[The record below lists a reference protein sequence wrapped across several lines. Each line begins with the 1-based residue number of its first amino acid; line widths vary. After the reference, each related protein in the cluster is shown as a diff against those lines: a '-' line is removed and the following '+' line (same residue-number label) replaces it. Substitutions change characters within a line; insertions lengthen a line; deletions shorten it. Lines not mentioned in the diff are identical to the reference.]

1 MSKTRTID
9 THAHVLTEET
19 MALLRQAAS
28 KVGPKLTPIDA
39 ESALLDVAGVVYK
52 PFPRGGWDVERRLQD
67 MDAAGVD
74 MQVLSVTPQT
84 FLFNQEAALTN
95 ETSIIQND
103 QIAKLVKQHPDRF
116 MGIATL
122 PMQAPELAAAEL
134 TRAVSKLGLRG
145 AQIGTNTNGKNLDD
159 PALEPLWAAA
169 SELDAFIMVHPTAVA
184 GADRLKSYYL
194 VNLIGNPLDT
204 TIAAASLVFGG
215 VLERFPNLKFLM
227 VHGGGFT
234 PYQSGRWIHGW
245 NVREEAH
252 GQLPDGPAA
261 SLDRLYYDTI
271 LHSKTNLEFL
281 IGSLGASRVVLGS
294 DYPFDMAMLDC
305 VEHVRALDISE
316 TDRAIVLSQQAE
328 KLLTTRAQSMAKVA
342 AR

>member
-19 MALLRQAAS
+19 MALLRQAAP
-28 KVGPKLTPIDA
+28 KVGPKITPIDA
-39 ESALLDVAGVVYK
+39 ESALLDVAGVAYK

-103 QIAKLVKQHPDRF
+103 QIAKLVRQHPDRF

-134 TRAVSKLGLRG
+134 TRSMSKLGLRG

-194 VNLIGNPLDT
+194 ANLIGNPLDT

-234 PYQSGRWIHGW
+234 PYQAGRWIHGW
-245 NVREEAH
+245 NVRDE
-252 GQLPDGPAA
+252 GKVNLPNGPAA

-294 DYPFDMAMLDC
+294 DYPYDMAMLDC
-305 VEHVRALDISE
+305 VEHVRALNISE
-316 TDRAIVLSQQAE
+316 TDRAIVLGQQAE
-328 KLLTTRAQSMAKVA
+328 KLLATRAQSAAKVA

>member
-19 MALLRQAAS
+19 MALLRKAAP
-28 KVGPKLTPIDA
+28 KVGPKMTPIDA
-39 ESALLDVAGVVYK
+39 ENAMLEVAGVGYK

-103 QIAKLVKQHPDRF
+103 QIAKLVRQHPDRF

-134 TRAVSKLGLRG
+134 TRAMSKLGLRG
-145 AQIGTNTNGKNLDD
+145 VQIGTNTNGKNLDD

-194 VNLIGNPLDT
+194 ANLIGNPLDT

-234 PYQSGRWIHGW
+234 PYQAGRWIHGW
-245 NVREEAH
+245 NVRDE
-252 GQLPDGPAA
+252 GKVNLPNGPAA

-294 DYPFDMAMLDC
+294 DYPYDMAMLDC

-316 TDRAIVLSQQAE
+316 TDRAIVLGQQAE
-328 KLLTTRAQSMAKVA
+328 KLLATRAQSAAKVA

>member
-19 MALLRQAAS
+19 MALLRQAAP
-28 KVGPKLTPIDA
+28 KVGPKMTPIDA
-39 ESALLDVAGVVYK
+39 ESALLDVAGVAYK

-134 TRAVSKLGLRG
+134 TRAMSKLGLRG

-194 VNLIGNPLDT
+194 ANLIGNPLDT

-234 PYQSGRWIHGW
+234 PYQAGRWIHGW
-245 NVREEAH
+245 EVRDE
-252 GQLPDGPAA
+252 GKVNLPNGPAA

-294 DYPFDMAMLDC
+294 DYPYDMAMLDC
-305 VEHVRALDISE
+305 VAHVRSLDISE

-328 KLLTTRAQSMAKVA
+328 KLLTTRVQSVAMAA

>member
-19 MALLRQAAS
+19 MALLRQAAP
-28 KVGPKLTPIDA
+28 KVGPKITPIDA
-39 ESALLDVAGVVYK
+39 ESALLDVAGVAYK

-103 QIAKLVKQHPDRF
+103 QIAKLVRQHPDRF

-134 TRAVSKLGLRG
+134 TRAMSKLGLRG

-194 VNLIGNPLDT
+194 ANLIGNPLDT

-234 PYQSGRWIHGW
+234 PYQAGRWIHGW
-245 NVREEAH
+245 NVRDE
-252 GQLPDGPAA
+252 GKVNLPNGPAA

-294 DYPFDMAMLDC
+294 DYPYDMAMLDC
-305 VEHVRALDISE
+305 VEHVRALNISE
-316 TDRAIVLSQQAE
+316 TDRAIVLGQQAE
-328 KLLTTRAQSMAKVA
+328 KLLATRAQSAAKVA

>member
-19 MALLRQAAS
+19 MALLRQAAP
-28 KVGPKLTPIDA
+28 KVGPKITPIDA
-39 ESALLDVAGVVYK
+39 ESALLDVAGVAYK

-103 QIAKLVKQHPDRF
+103 QIAKLVRQHPDRF

-134 TRAVSKLGLRG
+134 TRAMSKLGLRG

-194 VNLIGNPLDT
+194 ANLIGNPLDT

-234 PYQSGRWIHGW
+234 PYQAGRWIHGW
-245 NVREEAH
+245 NVRDE
-252 GQLPDGPAA
+252 GKVNLPNGPAA

-294 DYPFDMAMLDC
+294 DYPYDMAMLDC

-316 TDRAIVLSQQAE
+316 TDRAIVLGQQAE
-328 KLLTTRAQSMAKVA
+328 KLLATRAQSAAKVA

>member
-19 MALLRQAAS
+19 MALLRKAAP
-28 KVGPKLTPIDA
+28 KVGPKMTPIDA
-39 ESALLDVAGVVYK
+39 ENAMLEVAGVGYK

-74 MQVLSVTPQT
+74 VQVLSITPQT
-84 FLFNQEAALTN
+84 LLLNQEAALTN

-103 QIAKLVKQHPDRF
+103 QIAKLTKQHPDRF

-134 TRAVSKLGLRG
+134 TRAMSKLGLRG
-145 AQIGTNTNGKNLDD
+145 AQIASNTNGKNLDD

-169 SELDAFIMVHPTAVA
+169 SDLGAFIMVHPNNVA
-184 GADRLKSYYL
+184 GGDRLKSYYL
-194 VNLIGNPLDT
+194 ANLIGNPLDT

-234 PYQSGRWIHGW
+234 PYQYGRWIHGW
-245 NVREEAH
+245 EVRDE
-252 GQLPDGPAA
+252 GKVNLPNGPAA

-294 DYPFDMAMLDC
+294 DYPYDMAMLDC
-305 VEHVRALDISE
+305 VEHVRSLDISE

-328 KLLTTRAQSMAKVA
+328 KLLTTRVRASA
-342 AR
+342 

>member
-19 MALLRQAAS
+19 MALLRQAAP
-28 KVGPKLTPIDA
+28 KIGPKLTPIDA
-39 ESALLDVAGVVYK
+39 ESARLDVAGVAYK
-52 PFPRGGWDVERRLQD
+52 PFPRGGWDLERRLQD

-103 QIAKLVKQHPDRF
+103 QIAKLIRQHPDRF
-116 MGIATL
+116 MGLATL

-134 TRAVSKLGLRG
+134 TRAMSKLGLRG

-234 PYQSGRWIHGW
+234 PYQAGRWIHGW

-252 GQLPDGPAA
+252 GQLPNGPAA

-305 VEHVRALDISE
+305 VEHVRSLDISE

-328 KLLTTRAQSMAKVA
+328 KLLTTRAQSVAKSA

>member
-19 MALLRQAAS
+19 MALLRQAAP
-28 KVGPKLTPIDA
+28 KVGPKITPIDA
-39 ESALLDVAGVVYK
+39 ESALLDVAGVAYK

-103 QIAKLVKQHPDRF
+103 QIAKLVRQHPDRF

-134 TRAVSKLGLRG
+134 TRAMSKLGLRG

-194 VNLIGNPLDT
+194 ANLIGNPLDT

-234 PYQSGRWIHGW
+234 PYQAGRWIHGW
-245 NVREEAH
+245 NVRDE
-252 GQLPDGPAA
+252 GKVNLPNGPAA

-294 DYPFDMAMLDC
+294 DYPYDMAMLDC

-316 TDRAIVLSQQAE
+316 TDRAIVLGQQAE
-328 KLLTTRAQSMAKVA
+328 KLLATRAQSAPKVA